1 VNRTARTAMKKII
14 PLLLVAAILGG
25 FAWTLRF
32 LYERSKAPDVVHE
45 TESPVVTDIVRKT
58 VATGAIVPREEID
71 IKPRVSGVI
80 AELFVE
86 PGNLV
91 KKGDRI
97 AKIRLIPNV
106 VNLNQAE
113 SSRRSA
119 QIALQLAK
127 AEYERLEGLY
137 AQNIL
142 AREELD
148 RAAST
153 LSLRREEVQAAQS
166 NISLLK
172 EGASGH
178 TKQAST
184 DVASTVDGMV
194 LALPVKV
201 GVSVIESNTFNEG
214 TTIATVADMSDMIFL
229 GKVDE
234 SDVGKLR
241 EGMQLHIKVGALEDT
256 AIAGKLEYIAPKG
269 VTREG
274 AIEFEI
280 RAAIDP
286 RTDGPLLRAGY
297 SANADIVLDRRDQ
310 VLAIP
315 ENLLQFDGDRAFVEV
330 EVGPQQFEQRPVE
343 LGLSDGI
350 KVEVRGGVA
359 ADTLI
364 KRPERRGAV

>member
-1 VNRTARTAMKKII
+1 MRKLI
-14 PLLLVAAILGG
+14 PILILAAILGG

-45 TESPVVTDIVRKT
+45 TEAPVVADIVRKT

-86 PGNLV
+86 PGVIV

-106 VNLNQAE
+106 VNLNTAE

-119 QIALQLAK
+119 QIAMNHAK
-127 AEYERLEGLY
+127 AELGRIES
-137 AQNIL
+137 L
-142 AREELD
+142 ASQGAASGEELE
-148 RAAST
+148 RARMT
-153 LSLRREEVQAAQS
+153 LSLRREELAAAQS
-166 NISLLK
+166 NIQLLK
-172 EGASGH
+172 EGASGR
-178 TKQAST
+178 TDRAST
-184 DVASTVDGMV
+184 EVTSTVDGMV

-214 TTIATVADMSDMIFL
+214 TTIATVADMGDMIFL

-234 SDVGKLR
+234 SDVGKLK
-241 EGMQLHIKVGALEDT
+241 EGMELQIKVGALADVPV
-256 AIAGKLEYIAPKG
+256 AGKLEYISPKG

-280 RAAIDP
+280 RAAIEG
-286 RTDGPLLRAGY
+286 RADGPLLRAGY
-297 SANADIVLDRRDQ
+297 SANADIVLDRRDK

-315 ENLLQFDGDRAFVEV
+315 ENLLQFEDEKPFVEV
-330 EVGPQQFEQRPVE
+330 EVGPQQFERREVE

-359 ADTLI
+359 AEEKI
-364 KRPERRGAV
+364 KRPERRGT

>member
-1 VNRTARTAMKKII
+1 MKKLI
-14 PLLLVAAILGG
+14 PILILAAILGG
-25 FAWTLRF
+25 FAWTLQF

-45 TESPVVTDIVRKT
+45 TEAPAVTDIVRKT

-86 PGNLV
+86 PGALV

-106 VNLNQAE
+106 VNLNTAE

-119 QIALQLAK
+119 QIAMNQAK
-127 AEYERLEGLY
+127 T
-137 AQNIL
+137 
-142 AREELD
+142 ELD
-148 RAAST
+148 RLEALHAQHAIAGEEVERART
-153 LSLRREEVQAAQS
+153 NLSLRREELQAAQS
-166 NISLLK
+166 NIQLLK
-172 EGASGH
+172 EGTSGR
-178 TKQAST
+178 TDSAST
-184 DVASTVDGMV
+184 EVTSTVDGMV

-201 GVSVIESNTFNEG
+201 GASVIESNTFNEG
-214 TTIATVADMSDMIFL
+214 TTIATVADMGDMIFL

-241 EGMQLHIKVGALEDT
+241 ESMALHIKVGALEDVPIT
-256 AIAGKLEYIAPKG
+256 GKLEYISPKG

-280 RAAIDP
+280 RAAIEP
-286 RTDGPLLRAGY
+286 RADGPLIRAGY

-315 ENLLQFDGDRAFVEV
+315 ENLLQFEGERAYVEV
-330 EVGPQQFEQRPVE
+330 ETGPQQFERRDVE

-350 KVEVRGGVA
+350 KVEVRKGVEPGA
-359 ADTLI
+359 RI
-364 KRPERRGAV
+364 KRPERRGT

>member
-1 VNRTARTAMKKII
+1 MKKLI
-14 PLLLVAAILGG
+14 PILILAAILGG

-45 TESPVVTDIVRKT
+45 TESPAVTDIVRKT

-80 AELFVE
+80 AQLFVE
-86 PGNLV
+86 PGAIV

-106 VNLNQAE
+106 VNLNTAE

-119 QIALQLAK
+119 QIAMNQAK
-127 AEYERLEGLY
+127 AELDRVEALY
-137 AQNIL
+137 AQH
-142 AREELD
+142 AVAGEELE
-148 RAAST
+148 RARTT
-153 LSLRREEVQAAQS
+153 LSLRREELQAAQS
-166 NISLLK
+166 NIQLLK
-172 EGASGH
+172 EGTSGR
-178 TKQAST
+178 TDSAST
-184 DVASTVDGMV
+184 EVTSTVAGMV

-201 GVSVIESNTFNEG
+201 GASVIESNTFNEG
-214 TTIATVADMSDMIFL
+214 TTIATVADMGDMIFL

-241 EGMQLHIKVGALEDT
+241 ESMALHIKVGALEDVPIT
-256 AIAGKLEYIAPKG
+256 GKLEYISPKG

-280 RAAIDP
+280 RAAIEP
-286 RTDGPLLRAGY
+286 RTDGPLIRAGY

-315 ENLLQFDGDRAFVEV
+315 ENLLQFEGERAYVEV
-330 EVGPQQFEQRPVE
+330 EVGTQQFERRDVE

-350 KVEVRGGVA
+350 KVEVRKGVEA
-359 ADTLI
+359 GARI
-364 KRPERRGAV
+364 KRPERRGT

>member
-1 VNRTARTAMKKII
+1 MKKLIPILII
-14 PLLLVAAILGG
+14 AAILGG
-25 FAWTLRF
+25 LAWTLLF
-32 LYERSKAPDVVHE
+32 LYERSSAPDVVHE
-45 TESPVVTDIVRKT
+45 TESPAVTDIVRKT

-80 AELFVE
+80 AELYVE
-86 PGNLV
+86 PGHVV
-91 KKGDRI
+91 KKGDKI

-113 SSRRSA
+113 SARKSA
-119 QIALQLAK
+119 QIAMQLAQT
-127 AEYERLEGLY
+127 ELDRLEDLY
-137 AQNIL
+137 GQHVL
-142 AREELD
+142 SREELE
-148 RAAST
+148 RARTT
-153 LSLRREEVQAAQS
+153 LSLKREEVQAAQR
-166 NISLLK
+166 NIQLLK
-172 EGASGH
+172 EGTSGR
-178 TKQAST
+178 TDRAST
-184 DVASTVDGMV
+184 EVSSTVAGMV

-201 GVSVIESNTFNEG
+201 GASVIESNTFNEG
-214 TTIATVADMSDMIFL
+214 TTIATVADMGDMIFL

-241 EGMQLHIKVGALEDT
+241 EGMQLHIKVGALEAT
-256 AIAGKLEYIAPKG
+256 PITGNLEYIAPKG

-286 RTDGPLLRAGY
+286 QADGPLIRAGY

-315 ENLLQFDGDRAFVEV
+315 ENLLQFEGERAYVEV
-330 EVGPQQFEQRPVE
+330 EVGPQQFERRPVE

-350 KVEVRGGVA
+350 KVEVRGGIEA
-359 ADTLI
+359 GARI
-364 KRPERRGAV
+364 KRPERRGAA

>member
-1 VNRTARTAMKKII
+1 MKKIFPVLI
-14 PLLLVAAILGG
+14 IALILGG

-45 TESPVVTDIVRKT
+45 TESPALTDIVRKT

-80 AELFVE
+80 AELHVE
-86 PGNLV
+86 PGHIV
-91 KKGDRI
+91 KKGDLI
-97 AKIRLIPNV
+97 AKIKLIPNV

-119 QIALQLAK
+119 QIAFNLAK
-127 AEYERLEGLY
+127 AEFDRLEDLHGQHVLS
-137 AQNIL
+137 
-142 AREELD
+142 REELE
-148 RAAST
+148 RARST
-153 LSLRREEVQAAQS
+153 LSLRREELQAAQS
-166 NISLLK
+166 NIQLLK
-172 EGASGH
+172 EGASGRMER
-178 TKQAST
+178 AST
-184 DVASTVDGMV
+184 EVTSTVDGMV

-201 GVSVIESNTFNEG
+201 GASVIESNTFNDG
-214 TTIATVADMSDMIFL
+214 TTIATVADMGDMIFL

-256 AIAGKLEYIAPKG
+256 PIAGTLEYISPKG

-280 RAAIDP
+280 RAAIQP
-286 RTDGPLLRAGY
+286 QADGPLIRAGY

-315 ENLLQFDGDRAFVEV
+315 ENLLQFAGDRAFVEV
-330 EVGPQQFEQRPVE
+330 EVGPQQFEQRSVE

-350 KVEVRGGVA
+350 KVEVRGGLEATSRV
-359 ADTLI
+359 

>member
-1 VNRTARTAMKKII
+1 MKKLIPILII
-14 PLLLVAAILGG
+14 AAILGG

-32 LYERSKAPDVVHE
+32 LYERSKVPDVVYE
-45 TESPVVTDIVRKT
+45 TETPAVTDIVRKT

-86 PGNLV
+86 PGAIV
-91 KKGDRI
+91 KKGDPI
-97 AKIRLIPNV
+97 AKIKLIPNV

-119 QIALQLAK
+119 QISHQLAK
-127 AEYERLEGLY
+127 AELERLEALHGQGL
-137 AQNIL
+137 L

-148 RAAST
+148 RSRTT
-153 LSLRREEVQAAQS
+153 LSLKREELAAAQS
-166 NISLLK
+166 NIQLLK
-172 EGASGH
+172 EGASGR
-178 TKQAST
+178 TERAST
-184 DVASTVDGMV
+184 EVISTVAGMV

-201 GVSVIESNTFNEG
+201 GASVIESNTFNEG
-214 TTIATVADMSDMIFL
+214 TTIATVADMGDMIFL

-234 SDVGKLR
+234 SDVGRLR

-256 AIAGKLEYIAPKG
+256 KIAGTLEYISPKG

-280 RAAIDP
+280 RAAIAAQ
-286 RTDGPLLRAGY
+286 TDGPLIRAGY

-315 ENLLQFDGDRAFVEV
+315 ENLLQFEGERPFVEV
-330 EVGPQQFEQRPVE
+330 EVGPQQFEKVPVE
-343 LGLSDGI
+343 LGLSDGV
-350 KVEVRGGVA
+350 KVEVRGGVEA
-359 ADTLI
+359 GSKI
-364 KRPERRGAV
+364 KRPDRRGAV